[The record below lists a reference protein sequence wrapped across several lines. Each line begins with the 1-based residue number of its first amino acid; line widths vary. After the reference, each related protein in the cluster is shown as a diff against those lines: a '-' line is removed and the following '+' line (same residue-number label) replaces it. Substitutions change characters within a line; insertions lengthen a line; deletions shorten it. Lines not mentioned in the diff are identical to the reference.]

1 VAAHE
6 IIHEIARKKEAGIV
20 LKLDYEKAYDRVNWD
35 FLVEVLTSRGFS
47 KTWIDWIINLTRG
60 GSICVRL
67 NDVNGPYFTV
77 GKGLRQGDPLS
88 PLLFNLVVDVFT
100 KMLTKA
106 CTQGLISGLLT
117 NVVEGGIVSLQYADD
132 TILWSFADS
141 NSFSVQ
147 AVYKTISFRGV
158 QPAYTPSIW
167 KLSVPPRI
175 HIFLWLL
182 YNNKILT
189 RTNLAKRRHVEDQS

>member
-1 VAAHE
+1 M
-6 IIHEIARKKEAGIV
+6 
-20 LKLDYEKAYDRVNWD
+20 
-35 FLVEVLTSRGFS
+35 
-47 KTWIDWIINLTRG
+47 
-60 GSICVRL
+60 
-67 NDVNGPYFTV
+67 
-77 GKGLRQGDPLS
+77 
-88 PLLFNLVVDVFT
+88 DVFT

-167 KLSVPPRI
+167 KLYVPPRI

-182 YNNKILT
+182 SNNKILT

>member
-1 VAAHE
+1 M
-6 IIHEIARKKEAGIV
+6 
-20 LKLDYEKAYDRVNWD
+20 
-35 FLVEVLTSRGFS
+35 
-47 KTWIDWIINLTRG
+47 
-60 GSICVRL
+60 
-67 NDVNGPYFTV
+67 NGPYFTV

-117 NVVEGGIVSLQYADD
+117 NVVEGGIVSLQYAND

-147 AVYKTISFRGV
+147 AVYKTISFRGGTTGLYAEYLEV
-158 QPAYTPSIW
+158 VCSSANS
-167 KLSVPPRI
+167 
-175 HIFLWLL
+175 HLL
-182 YNNKILT
+182 V
-189 RTNLAKRRHVEDQS
+189 APFQ

>member
-1 VAAHE
+1 MAAHE

-88 PLLFNLVVDVFT
+88 PLLFNLVADVFT
-100 KMLTKA
+100 KILGKA
-106 CTQGLISGLLT
+106 AREQLITGLLP
-117 NVVEGGIVSLQYADD
+117 NACEGA
-132 TILWSFADS
+132 TIWFENQL
-141 NSFSVQ
+141 
-147 AVYKTISFRGV
+147 
-158 QPAYTPSIW
+158 
-167 KLSVPPRI
+167 
-175 HIFLWLL
+175 
-182 YNNKILT
+182 
-189 RTNLAKRRHVEDQS
+189 